1 MGRLHIKIPGVGVVT
16 LYTEEKVGEVDV
28 MRPGRLTV
36 ETYYYGINPSDME
49 KQFIKH
55 NKKVW
60 G

>member
-1 MGRLHIKIPGVGVVT
+1 MGRLHIKISGVGVVT
-16 LYTEEKVGEVDV
+16 LYTEEKVGEVDI
-28 MRPGRLTV
+28 MRSGRLTV

-49 KQFIKH
+49 KQFIKY